1 MPPLSFDDVDIRDI
15 RSLAAPIWPASRRSE
30 YLRAV
35 VRELGKHQAIGGG
48 TVGRVARE
56 LQRRF
61 LAEPGKRR
69 GLAATKLTDGEHRQT
84 QP

>member
-1 MPPLSFDDVDIRDI
+1 
-15 RSLAAPIWPASRRSE
+15 
-30 YLRAV
+30 V
-35 VRELGKHQAIGGG
+35 VRELGKHHVIGRG

-69 GLAATKLTDGEHRQT
+69 GPL
-84 QP
+84 P